1 MSYYVKNSACYHV
14 RTPIDKVLAIIHGL
28 IQVKRY
34 RPNRLFSISIEVS
47 STPCLASTAI
57 IIVSLSALHFP
68 ACHLLDFLP
77 HPSPHS
83 RPHPSPHS
91 RPTLCTING
100 SAFYHLKVAARLSY
114 LSREAQLRAM

>member
-14 RTPIDKVLAIIHGL
+14 RTPIDKVLTIIHGL

-47 STPCLASTAI
+47 STPSLASTTI

-83 RPHPSPHS
+83 RP
-91 RPTLCTING
+91 TLCTING
-100 SAFYHLKVAARLSY
+100 SAFYHLKVAARLSH